1 MWMGKIIPK
10 FSVDDIFYGALLHFI
25 DDPKFVNNERYDSF
39 DFVGTLTYTYGI
51 ILLVGRVRTCT
62 SARVSVQCYFD
73 AIDSI
78 RNTQNQLY
86 RKQWRYWQVKYH
98 FAHKGTD
105 THIHITYTTS
115 YNMHIVHDIPI
126 DNIDICLIC
135 YGPYRCIWSS
145 YSTYSYTLRS
155 FNPTGIV
162 LAKNFYC
169 FALSTFYRWVI

>member
-51 ILLVGRVRTCT
+51 ILLVGRVRTCA

-86 RKQWRYWQVKYH
+86 RKQ
-98 FAHKGTD
+98 
-105 THIHITYTTS
+105 
-115 YNMHIVHDIPI
+115 
-126 DNIDICLIC
+126 
-135 YGPYRCIWSS
+135 
-145 YSTYSYTLRS
+145 
-155 FNPTGIV
+155 
-162 LAKNFYC
+162 
-169 FALSTFYRWVI
+169 